1 LVSGVCLIKRKHTF
15 NFHSLARMTV
25 VKAPGPAECCRRG
38 VCCAVHT
45 CAFPPSSTRVMTVRT
60 LPLIALLC
68 AQSSRESL
76 LWTMHYIDNN
86 NNSILSN
93 RPSFAPR
100 RRLVRSRPWPTTAM
114 AGGGRTP
121 RGSSCPSHTS
131 PSVRAPRALPL
142 LDWELLSHTQF
153 VCTVLSVV
161 CLCATMALRVVVGLD
176 SA

>member
-1 LVSGVCLIKRKHTF
+1 
-15 NFHSLARMTV
+15 
-25 VKAPGPAECCRRG
+25 
-38 VCCAVHT
+38 VHT
-45 CAFPPSSTRVMTVRT
+45 CAVLPSSTRVLTVRT
-60 LPLIALLC
+60 LPLISLLC

-86 NNSILSN
+86 NNSILSS
-93 RPSFAPR
+93 RPSFAAR
-100 RRLVRSRPWPTTAM
+100 RRLSRLWPTTAM

-161 CLCATMALRVVVGLD
+161 RVFATMALRVVVGLD